1 MQHTKEYTGSQPN
14 MKKGLKN
21 LKVSI
26 EIKNS
31 EKLNALLQKAEDQL
45 EQLNKTLNDIRQLE
59 LEVNLIN

>member
-1 MQHTKEYTGSQPN
+1 MQQTKEYTGSQQN

-31 EKLNALLQKAEDQL
+31 EKLNTLLQKAEDQL
-45 EQLNKTLNDIRQLE
+45 EQLNKTLNEVRQLE
-59 LEVNLIN
+59 LEISLN